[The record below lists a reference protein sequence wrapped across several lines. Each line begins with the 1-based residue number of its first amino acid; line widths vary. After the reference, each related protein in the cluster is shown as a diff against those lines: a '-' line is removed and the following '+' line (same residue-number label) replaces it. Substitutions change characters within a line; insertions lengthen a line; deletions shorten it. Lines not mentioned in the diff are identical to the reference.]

1 MLSLM
6 LSQLNWKSCSSQTM
20 GAKALSNPVP
30 GGSQENPMPVFRQ
43 PLFVTDQAGEAPRF
57 YEAPHHHVAD
67 QSLA

>member
-1 MLSLM
+1 
-6 LSQLNWKSCSSQTM
+6 
-20 GAKALSNPVP
+20 
-30 GGSQENPMPVFRQ
+30 MPVFRQ